1 MSEPS
6 SIPVPE
12 ASSSKPTTNARS
24 GSFVP
29 VHTLV
34 LDAGPILSLA
44 PLRGMAKRFVAPPQV
59 IAELKDEKA
68 RQYWERIQA
77 GLIEGVEIE
86 VKSPDAISLSKGTF
100 RRLGIGISIS
110 TILRFAA

>member
-1 MSEPS
+1 MSEPAAVS
-6 SIPVPE
+6 APV
-12 ASSSKPTTNARS
+12 ASASQPTINPADTSTRKSA
-24 GSFVP
+24 FIP

-34 LDAGPILSLA
+34 LDAGPILSLT

-68 RQYWERIQA
+68 RQYWDRIQA

-86 VKSPDAISLSKGTF
+86 VKSPDAISLSKGECA
-100 RRLGIGISIS
+100 
-110 TILRFAA
+110 LRWSCS